1 MSIVLVQ
8 TLVVVVGV
16 WLAWTHAAAS
26 AAPMAGHIHGQ
37 LLAGADAAPNETV
50 ALRLY
55 GGENDVEVVTT
66 TTTISGSYEFA
77 NPSTPPDGWTY
88 YVQFGPNNTNPAYVA
103 YWVGPDISNYQAG
116 EDRSVGDFD
125 IADVKLVAPAPDAV
139 ARLPLVFEWTPRGNS
154 ADVYGVHLVNLMTG
168 EDSALD
174 SGGDQSTATLSEADA
189 ARLGLAYG
197 TRYYWYVGIR
207 DSGTPGSFGASFGA
221 WDITFA
227 RHQVYLPLLSANPPL
242 P

>member
-1 MSIVLVQ
+1 MISVQ
-8 TLVVVVGV
+8 ALVVVVGV
-16 WLAWTHAAAS
+16 WLAWTYAAAS
-26 AAPMAGHIHGQ
+26 AAPTAGRISGQ
-37 LLAGADAAPNETV
+37 LLAGADPAPNETV

-55 GGENDVEVVTT
+55 GGENDVEVITT
-66 TTTISGSYEFA
+66 TTTITGYYEFA
-77 NPSTPPDGWTY
+77 NPPTPPDGWTY

-116 EDRSVGDFD
+116 EDRSGGMFD
-125 IADVKLVAPAPDAV
+125 IADVKLAAPEPDTV
-139 ARLPLVFEWTPRGNS
+139 ARLPVVFEWTPRGAS
-154 ADVYGVHLVNLMTG
+154 ADVYRVHLVNLMTSQ
-168 EDSALD
+168 DVALD
-174 SGGDQSTATLSEADA
+174 AVGDQGTATLVEADI

-221 WDITFA
+221 WDVTFV